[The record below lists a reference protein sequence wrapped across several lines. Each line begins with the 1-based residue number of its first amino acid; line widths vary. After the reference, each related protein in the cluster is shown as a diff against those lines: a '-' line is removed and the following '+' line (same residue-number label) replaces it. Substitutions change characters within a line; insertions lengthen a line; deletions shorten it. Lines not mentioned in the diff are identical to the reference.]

1 VLSTADRNELRAE
14 LVDLVAAVRPSD
26 TLLAV
31 GSLSNGL
38 GSSSAELDLLLIG
51 PGTQYAGISASVASM
66 SSASYQLASGRAI
79 KIRFC
84 TDRELLAVSELVNR
98 FEHTLLEP
106 SMGLNL
112 PPMDLTTRVLLH
124 ELRSGVV
131 LANDSVADS
140 WRQSLRLEQLPVYL
154 AAQHL
159 QQFAARRQ
167 NVEWHLKDDEWESAL
182 WTLREGLEELM
193 VAVLAAAGETNPRK
207 RWHLQLLRRHG
218 AEFGDET
225 VEALIRLL
233 CEWPADEP
241 HDAIRRAW
249 EVSDGLLEAVVRRR
263 PELSTIVDV
272 ATRGV

>member
-1 VLSTADRNELRAE
+1 
-14 LVDLVAAVRPSD
+14 
-26 TLLAV
+26 
-31 GSLSNGL
+31 
-38 GSSSAELDLLLIG
+38 
-51 PGTQYAGISASVASM
+51 
-66 SSASYQLASGRAI
+66 
-79 KIRFC
+79 
-84 TDRELLAVSELVNR
+84 
-98 FEHTLLEP
+98 
-106 SMGLNL
+106 MGLNL

>member
-1 VLSTADRNELRAE
+1 VLRTADRDKLRVELD
-14 LVDLVAAVRPSD
+14 DLIAAVRPSD
-26 TLLAV
+26 TLLAT

-66 SSASYQLASGRAI
+66 STASYHLASGRAI
-79 KIRFC
+79 NIRFC
-84 TDRELLAVSELVNR
+84 AERELLTITELVSR
-98 FEHTLLEP
+98 FEHVLLEP

-124 ELRSGVV
+124 DLRSGVV
-131 LANDSVADS
+131 LANDSVADG
-140 WRQSLRLEQLPVYL
+140 WRQSLRLDQLPVYV

-159 QQFAARRQ
+159 QRFAARRQ
-167 NVEWHLKDDEWESAL
+167 NVEWHLKDNEREAAL
-182 WTLREGLEELM
+182 WTLREGLEELLN
-193 VAVLAAAGETNPRK
+193 AVLAAAGETNPRK

-218 AEFGDET
+218 PEFGDET

-233 CEWPADEP
+233 CEWPTGEL

-249 EVSDGLLEAVVRRR
+249 EVSDGLLRTVVRQR
-263 PELSTIVDV
+263 PELSAIVNI
-272 ATRGV
+272 AMKGI